1 MKYIRNNSMTKVNI
15 FLENKEKVLHTD
27 ILPDKTIHNIDEAR
41 SFCIGYLN
49 KLHFDSKYKI
59 EIEIKEDSNSM
70 NIIFDK
76 DVLLNREYIINNLIN
91 DK

>member
-1 MKYIRNNSMTKVNI
+1 MTNI
-15 FLENKEKVLHTD
+15 NVFLEDKQKTLHID
-27 ILPDKTIHNIDEAR
+27 VLPDKRILNIDEAR
-41 SFCIGYLN
+41 SFCIGYLS
-49 KLHFDSKYKI
+49 KLNFEGKYKI
-59 EIEIKEDSNSM
+59 ELEIRDDLNSM

>member
-1 MKYIRNNSMTKVNI
+1 MTQINI

-27 ILPDKTIHNIDEAR
+27 TLQDKVILNIDEAR
-41 SFCIGYLN
+41 SFCVGYLS

-76 DVLLNREYIINNLIN
+76 DVLLNREYIINSLIN